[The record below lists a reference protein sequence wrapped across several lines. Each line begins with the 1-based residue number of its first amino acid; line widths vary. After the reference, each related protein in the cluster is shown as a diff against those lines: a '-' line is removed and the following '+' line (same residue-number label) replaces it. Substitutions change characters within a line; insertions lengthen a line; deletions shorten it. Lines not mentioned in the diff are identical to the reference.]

1 MRERAGSDGRLLQT
15 GVDIACRLGQLAP
28 RRHFD
33 VGAVLNGSVDRARL
47 DHHDAAL
54 RYDDA
59 ALEHESERVHDA
71 SAGQYFAAEVSALRT
86 ARHQTPRGFGSPVGA
101 SQGTARV
108 RLAEGYRK
116 GPRGGRL
123 AEARRQGTARVRL
136 TARAMRAR
144 GGRGRVEALRWV
156 ATRRHR

>member
-86 ARHQTPRGFGSPVGA
+86 ARRQTPRGFGSPVGA
-101 SQGTARV
+101 S
-108 RLAEGYRK
+108 
-116 GPRGGRL
+116 
-123 AEARRQGTARVRL
+123 QGTARVRL